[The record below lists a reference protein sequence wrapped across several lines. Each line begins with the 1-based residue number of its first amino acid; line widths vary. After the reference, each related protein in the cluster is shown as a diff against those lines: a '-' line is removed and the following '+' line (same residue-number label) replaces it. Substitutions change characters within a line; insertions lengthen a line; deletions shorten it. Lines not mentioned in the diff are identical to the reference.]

1 MVGFYG
7 KSGKLYHTLDAF
19 GEGFN
24 WDDPPSVRKPT
35 WLPFDKACR
44 QSAQLL
50 GVCQAATAAASMA
63 DAVAEDGVF
72 LPEFGGFQ
80 TMKILLKRHVMLNNH
95 HGTPFFGC
103 EKVMS

>member
-1 MVGFYG
+1 M
-7 KSGKLYHTLDAF
+7 DAF

-24 WDDPPSVRKPT
+24 WDDPASVRKPT
-35 WLPFDKACR
+35 WLPFDEACR

-72 LPEFGGFQ
+72 LPEFGGSPDR
-80 TMKILLKRHVMLNNH
+80 KILLKRQPLNNH
-95 HGTPFFGC
+95 DAPFFGC
-103 EKVMS
+103 EKVMSWYFQYGCFQK